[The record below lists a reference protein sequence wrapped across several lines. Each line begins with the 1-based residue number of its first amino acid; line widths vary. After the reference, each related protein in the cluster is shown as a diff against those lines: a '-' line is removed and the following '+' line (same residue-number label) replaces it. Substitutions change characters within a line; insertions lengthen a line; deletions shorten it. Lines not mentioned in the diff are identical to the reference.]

1 MNPPEITG
9 GVGNLEELNLT
20 HAPKRVVSLVP
31 SVTESLFTL
40 GAGQSLAAVTDFCV
54 HPAEQAARLP
64 KVGGTKNP
72 DLNCIRAALPEL
84 VIANKEENRKEDI
97 EALRAEGF
105 KVWVTFPCTVWE
117 AIQLLWA
124 FVQVFRVPQI
134 GQSLSVLETSW
145 EWANLAAQ
153 NTPPMKVFCPIW
165 REPGAAEGRPRWW
178 MTINRDTYVH
188 DILRLS
194 GSLNIFADRDRHYPL
209 AADLGEAS
217 PEPPASER
225 DIRYPRVTPAEVA
238 ARAPDVILLPSE
250 PYPFTE
256 ADLSAFQD
264 FPEIPAVKNQRIYL
278 VDGSLL
284 TWHGIRLAKA
294 LAELPAYFT
303 RPDSDS
309 FGELPEAAEAE

>member
-1 MNPPEITG
+1 MTTNPVTG
-9 GVGNLEELNLT
+9 GVVNLDDLHLT
-20 HAPKRVVSLVP
+20 HAPQRVVSLVP
-31 SVTESLFTL
+31 SVTESLFAL
-40 GAGQSLAAVTDFCV
+40 GAGERLVAVTDYCV
-54 HPAEQAARLP
+54 HPAPQAARLP

-72 DLNCIRAALPEL
+72 DLKRIIAALPDL
-84 VIANKEENRKEDI
+84 IIANREENRKEDI

-105 KVWVTFPCTVWE
+105 KVWVTFPCSVWE

-124 FVQVFRVPQI
+124 LVQVFRVPQI

-153 NTPPMKVFCPIW
+153 NGTPVKAFCPVW
-165 REPGAAEGRPRWW
+165 REPSAAEGQPQWW

-194 GSLNIFADRDRHYPL
+194 GGENIFADRDRRYPL
-209 AADLGEAS
+209 AADLGAA
-217 PEPPASER
+217 PADPPDPKR
-225 DIRYPRVTPAEVA
+225 DVRYPRVTPAEVA
-238 ARAPDVILLPSE
+238 ARAPEVILLPSE

-256 ADLSAFQD
+256 ADLSAFD
-264 FPEIPAVKNQRIYL
+264 AFPEIPAVKHQRIYL

-294 LAELPAYFT
+294 LAEFPAFFNQ
-303 RPDSDS
+303 PDAAEDA
-309 FGELPEAAEAE
+309 PEAAEA